1 VKEREREGDSERKSK
16 DKKAINRVAYI
27 LFIATRGRLEMGGSG
42 VFALAEGVIIHPLPP
57 YINHPDIFHTPLTT
71 VTNIQQIVRHTFSSR
86 SWLIQFKK
94 HFIYNLKTQQKSLRD
109 CVFCLNYETICI

>member
-42 VFALAEGVIIHPLPP
+42 VFALTEGVIIHPLPP
-57 YINHPDIFHTPLTT
+57 SILTT
-71 VTNIQQIVRHTFSSR
+71 PIFSIPLSP
-86 SWLIQFKK
+86 Q
-94 HFIYNLKTQQKSLRD
+94 
-109 CVFCLNYETICI
+109 